1 MIVIHCKSFPIICYV
16 FSCSVSI
23 NTATRANRIELEAE
37 QAAGCCQTVR
47 ASINRNYGQHEIH

>member
-1 MIVIHCKSFPIICYV
+1 MIVIHCKSFLIICYV

-37 QAAGCCQTVR
+37 QAAWLLSDCQSVH
-47 ASINRNYGQHEIH
+47 Q